1 MISKHE
7 SVNHEQKRSD
17 YFCIQGGEEGE
28 GVRSF
33 GWYEALNDT
42 PLPYNRKS
50 KLKVLTACSS
60 QRAPSAPASCR
71 AVPTGWR
78 QILENK
84 SIPVMAAGPGCGLVA
99 PGGVLV
105 LQAETEHPLG
115 QGRGSVGQCSG
126 AQAAVPHLPGSS
138 DEVRN
143 EEVYSGLSCLQSETE
158 HH

>member
-1 MISKHE
+1 M
-7 SVNHEQKRSD
+7 
-17 YFCIQGGEEGE
+17 
-28 GVRSF
+28 RSF
-33 GWYEALNDT
+33 GWFEALNDT

-50 KLKVLTACSS
+50 KFKVLTACSS
-60 QRAPSAPASCR
+60 RRAPGTPASCR

-84 SIPVMAAGPGCGLVA
+84 FIPVMAAGPGCGLVA

-105 LQAETEHPLG
+105 LQAETEHPLR

-126 AQAAVPHLPGSS
+126 AQAALPHLPASS

-143 EEVYSGLSCLQSETE
+143 EGVYSGLSCLQSKRQRTINPVFKKIGLSACA
-158 HH
+158 